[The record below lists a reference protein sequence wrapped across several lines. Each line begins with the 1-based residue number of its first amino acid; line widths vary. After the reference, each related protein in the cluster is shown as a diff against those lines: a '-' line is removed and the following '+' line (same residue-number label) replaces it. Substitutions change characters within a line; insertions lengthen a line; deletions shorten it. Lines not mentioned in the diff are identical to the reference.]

1 MKSRITTTRRQTSD
15 VFNKK
20 KNNNNNNNNNNN
32 SSSSLYAF
40 SLLPCIL
47 MLLGA
52 GEDGIFTTLLIGC
65 AASYILDL
73 LRYPEMTLV
82 CVWLTLFSIYLAMLI
97 ESDLFFAPLRPTII
111 SLFLLTTNGIML
123 FLCGLWA
130 SLQFKWVEM
139 EHPNVSR
146 WMESVLVA
154 SILPVCG
161 ALIGWTL
168 MASVGAVLAPFYL
181 QIVLMVL
188 YHLLYDDDGKKSSP
202 PSSSRGRRQ
211 RGGSFKGVSG
221 APGERSLTSREKYIH
236 KFCVCFCPAFVY
248 VGTHW
253 PTLIESSFIFWEH
266 ALHVVILCSLG
277 ATVLFETRM
286 TLLVTAVAVA
296 LRVVDTTE
304 YSVLLLIGGAF
315 VLGIATLIDISRLNI
330 GIYALFMCLA
340 IATVGYFLKRNYW
353 FIEGMENTCF
363 GILLITSITFAVPGL
378 YLMTFS
384 KEVLFGM
391 LFVQATVMAQV
402 EAMLYNEIQE
412 DGSTFYPPYLIAL
425 TTFCGVQLSTKMLNL
440 SKTRFPDMLIYTVY
454 VSKLSVFL
462 DLDWVKVFVLMCA
475 SASKYTILIVLG
487 LLYARLE
494 LFDVLFLFTGH
505 RPTDAG
511 LFGSLLCATSALG
524 GFQSLRKARLIC
536 MIAGLLLVIIKPPL
550 PWQGEVGFWYDQD
563 HVPDRE
569 PDRDS
574 MYSLGGEYDGA
585 EETYRS
591 WFLILSI
598 VFGFFGVGTVSGLCF
613 GLFVMKE
620 SVVVCALCGAF
631 VQYKSASVFYAM
643 VLAIVFAITAMIG
656 DEEVY
661 NLLSVV
667 AVCFLHC
674 ALSVKY
680 THYVVARA
688 RRTTTRNRDDDNN
701 NNKVYNPFVRKRQS
715 ASERNMG
722 FNNGNKNAISKNNYH
737 DAMDRVGNIA
747 TLSAFVATL
756 VVFWDSEDSSF
767 ITIPLVST
775 ILFLARTEKASFFA
789 YLAVVCGY
797 FAQVLLCNS
806 NDSFSSTIFAAF
818 SLPSAFAF
826 ARFLYS
832 SFERQYEKSAL
843 ALASPLNIVPIV
855 MGLGVKSKAVVSL
868 GIVGVA
874 SGIAQYVVQSRIQR
888 KGSRYL

>member
-1 MKSRITTTRRQTSD
+1 MKSRITTTRRRTND
-15 VFNKK
+15 VFNNS
-20 KNNNNNNNNNNN
+20 KNNNNNNN
-32 SSSSLYAF
+32 SSSLYAF

-65 AASYILDL
+65 AVSYILDL

-82 CVWLTLFSIYLAMLI
+82 AVWLTLFSIYLAMLI

-181 QIVLMVL
+181 QIVLMTL
-188 YHLLYDDDGKKSSP
+188 YHVLYDDDGKKSSP

-211 RGGSFKGVSG
+211 RGGSSKGVSG

-253 PTLIESSFIFWEH
+253 PTLIESSFICWEH

-378 YLMTFS
+378 YLMEFS

-391 LFVQATVMAQV
+391 LFVQAAVMAQV

-574 MYSLGGEYDGA
+574 MYSLGGEYDGE

-598 VFGFFGVGTVSGLCF
+598 VFGLFGVGTVSGLCF

-680 THYVVARA
+680 THYSVARA
-688 RRTTTRNRDDDNN
+688 RRTTTRNRDDDNNN

-715 ASERNMG
+715 ASERNIG
-722 FNNGNKNAISKNNYH
+722 FNNGNKNVISKNDYH

-789 YLAVVCGY
+789 YVAVVCGY

-806 NDSFSSTIFAAF
+806 NDSVSCTIFAAF

>member
-1 MKSRITTTRRQTSD
+1 MKSRITTTRRRTND
-15 VFNKK
+15 VFNNS
-20 KNNNNNNNNNNN
+20 KNNNNNNN
-32 SSSSLYAF
+32 SSSLYAF

-65 AASYILDL
+65 AVSYILDL

-82 CVWLTLFSIYLAMLI
+82 AVWLTLFSIYLAMLI

-181 QIVLMVL
+181 QIVLMTL
-188 YHLLYDDDGKKSSP
+188 YHVLYDDDGKKSSP

-211 RGGSFKGVSG
+211 RGGSSKGVSG

-253 PTLIESSFIFWEH
+253 PTLIESSFICWEH

-378 YLMTFS
+378 YLMEFS

-391 LFVQATVMAQV
+391 LFVQAAVMAQV

-574 MYSLGGEYDGA
+574 MYSLGGEYDGE

-598 VFGFFGVGTVSGLCF
+598 VFGLFGVGTVSGLCF

-680 THYVVARA
+680 THYSVARA
-688 RRTTTRNRDDDNN
+688 RRTTTRNRDDYNNNNN

-715 ASERNMG
+715 ASERNIG
-722 FNNGNKNAISKNNYH
+722 FNNGNKNVISKNDYH

-789 YLAVVCGY
+789 YVAVVCGY

-806 NDSFSSTIFAAF
+806 NDSVSCTIFAAF

>member
-1 MKSRITTTRRQTSD
+1 MMNSRITTTRRQTND
-15 VFNKK
+15 VFNKS
-20 KNNNNNNNNNNN
+20 KNNNNNNKN

-188 YHLLYDDDGKKSSP
+188 YHVLYDDDGKKSSP
-202 PSSSRGRRQ
+202 PSSSRGRGQ
-211 RGGSFKGVSG
+211 RGSSSKGASG

-340 IATVGYFLKRNYW
+340 IATVGYFLKR
-353 FIEGMENTCF
+353 M
-363 GILLITSITFAVPGL
+363 
-378 YLMTFS
+378 
-384 KEVLFGM
+384 
-391 LFVQATVMAQV
+391 
-402 EAMLYNEIQE
+402 
-412 DGSTFYPPYLIAL
+412 PP
-425 TTFCGVQLSTKMLNL
+425 S
-440 SKTRFPDMLIYTVY
+440 
-454 VSKLSVFL
+454 
-462 DLDWVKVFVLMCA
+462 
-475 SASKYTILIVLG
+475 
-487 LLYARLE
+487 
-494 LFDVLFLFTGH
+494 
-505 RPTDAG
+505 
-511 LFGSLLCATSALG
+511 
-524 GFQSLRKARLIC
+524 
-536 MIAGLLLVIIKPPL
+536 
-550 PWQGEVGFWYDQD
+550 
-563 HVPDRE
+563 
-569 PDRDS
+569 
-574 MYSLGGEYDGA
+574 
-585 EETYRS
+585 
-591 WFLILSI
+591 
-598 VFGFFGVGTVSGLCF
+598 
-613 GLFVMKE
+613 
-620 SVVVCALCGAF
+620 
-631 VQYKSASVFYAM
+631 
-643 VLAIVFAITAMIG
+643 
-656 DEEVY
+656 
-661 NLLSVV
+661 
-667 AVCFLHC
+667 
-674 ALSVKY
+674 
-680 THYVVARA
+680 
-688 RRTTTRNRDDDNN
+688 
-701 NNKVYNPFVRKRQS
+701 
-715 ASERNMG
+715 
-722 FNNGNKNAISKNNYH
+722 
-737 DAMDRVGNIA
+737 
-747 TLSAFVATL
+747 
-756 VVFWDSEDSSF
+756 
-767 ITIPLVST
+767 
-775 ILFLARTEKASFFA
+775 
-789 YLAVVCGY
+789 
-797 FAQVLLCNS
+797 
-806 NDSFSSTIFAAF
+806 
-818 SLPSAFAF
+818 
-826 ARFLYS
+826 
-832 SFERQYEKSAL
+832 
-843 ALASPLNIVPIV
+843 
-855 MGLGVKSKAVVSL
+855 
-868 GIVGVA
+868 
-874 SGIAQYVVQSRIQR
+874 
-888 KGSRYL
+888 

>member
-1 MKSRITTTRRQTSD
+1 MNSRITTTRRTTND
-15 VFNKK
+15 VFNN
-20 KNNNNNNNNNNN
+20 KNNNKN

-82 CVWLTLFSIYLAMLI
+82 CVWLALFSIYLAMLI

-378 YLMTFS
+378 YLMEFS

-391 LFVQATVMAQV
+391 IFVQAAVMAQV

-598 VFGFFGVGTVSGLCF
+598 VFGLFGVGTVSGLCF

-631 VQYKSASVFYAM
+631 VQYKRASVFYAM
-643 VLAIVFAITAMIG
+643 VLAIVFAITTMIG

-680 THYVVARA
+680 THFVVSRA
-688 RRTTTRNRDDDNN
+688 QRTTTRNRDDDNN

-715 ASERNMG
+715 ASERNMA
-722 FNNGNKNAISKNNYH
+722 FNNGNKNAISKNDYH

-775 ILFLARTEKASFFA
+775 ILFLARTENASFFA
-789 YLAVVCGY
+789 YVAVVCGY

-806 NDSFSSTIFAAF
+806 NDSVSSTIFAAF
-818 SLPSAFAF
+818 SFPSAFAF

>member
-1 MKSRITTTRRQTSD
+1 
-15 VFNKK
+15 
-20 KNNNNNNNNNNN
+20 
-32 SSSSLYAF
+32 
-40 SLLPCIL
+40 

-65 AASYILDL
+65 AVSYILDL

-82 CVWLTLFSIYLAMLI
+82 AVWLTLFSIYLAMLI

-181 QIVLMVL
+181 QIVLMTL
-188 YHLLYDDDGKKSSP
+188 YHVLYDDDGKKSSP

-211 RGGSFKGVSG
+211 RGGSSKGVSG

-253 PTLIESSFIFWEH
+253 PTLIESSFICWEH

-378 YLMTFS
+378 YLMESS

-391 LFVQATVMAQV
+391 LFVQAAVMAQV

-574 MYSLGGEYDGA
+574 MYSLGGEYDGE

-598 VFGFFGVGTVSGLCF
+598 VFGLFGVGTVSGLFF

-701 NNKVYNPFVRKRQS
+701 NNNKVYNPFVRKRQS
-715 ASERNMG
+715 ASEGNIG
-722 FNNGNKNAISKNNYH
+722 FNNGNKNIISKNDYH

-789 YLAVVCGY
+789 YVAVVCGY

-806 NDSFSSTIFAAF
+806 NDSVSSTIFAAF

>member
-1 MKSRITTTRRQTSD
+1 MNSRITTTRRTTND
-15 VFNKK
+15 VFNN
-20 KNNNNNNNNNNN
+20 KNNNKN

-211 RGGSFKGVSG
+211 RGGSSKGVSG

-378 YLMTFS
+378 YLMEFS

-391 LFVQATVMAQV
+391 LFVQAAVMAQV

-598 VFGFFGVGTVSGLCF
+598 VFGLFGVGTVSGLCF

-680 THYVVARA
+680 THFVVSRA
-688 RRTTTRNRDDDNN
+688 QRTTTRNRDDDNN

-722 FNNGNKNAISKNNYH
+722 FNNGNKNAISKNDYH

-789 YLAVVCGY
+789 YVAVVCGY

-806 NDSFSSTIFAAF
+806 NDSVSSTIFAAF

-868 GIVGVA
+868 GIVGVV

>member
-1 MKSRITTTRRQTSD
+1 MKSRITTTRRRTND
-15 VFNKK
+15 VFNNS
-20 KNNNNNNNNNNN
+20 KNNNNNNN
-32 SSSSLYAF
+32 SSSLYAF

-65 AASYILDL
+65 AVSYILDL

-82 CVWLTLFSIYLAMLI
+82 AVWLTLFSIYLAMLI

-130 SLQFKWVEM
+130 NLQFKWVEM

-181 QIVLMVL
+181 QIVLMTL
-188 YHLLYDDDGKKSSP
+188 YHVLYDDDGKKSSP

-211 RGGSFKGVSG
+211 RGGSSKGVSG

-253 PTLIESSFIFWEH
+253 PTLIESSFICWEH

-378 YLMTFS
+378 YLMEFS

-391 LFVQATVMAQV
+391 LFVQAAVMAQV

-574 MYSLGGEYDGA
+574 MYSLGGEYDGE

-598 VFGFFGVGTVSGLCF
+598 VFGLFGVGTVSGLFF

-701 NNKVYNPFVRKRQS
+701 NNNKVYNPFVRKRQS
-715 ASERNMG
+715 ASERNIG
-722 FNNGNKNAISKNNYH
+722 FNNGNKNVISKNDYH

-789 YLAVVCGY
+789 YVAVVCGY

-806 NDSFSSTIFAAF
+806 NDSVSSTIFAAF

>member
-1 MKSRITTTRRQTSD
+1 MKSRITTTRRRTND
-15 VFNKK
+15 VFNNS
-20 KNNNNNNNNNNN
+20 KNNNNNNN
-32 SSSSLYAF
+32 SSSLYAF

-65 AASYILDL
+65 AVSYILDL

-82 CVWLTLFSIYLAMLI
+82 AVWLTLFSIYLAMLI

-181 QIVLMVL
+181 QIVLMTL
-188 YHLLYDDDGKKSSP
+188 YHVLYDDDGKKSSP

-211 RGGSFKGVSG
+211 RGGSSKGVSG

-253 PTLIESSFIFWEH
+253 PTLIESSFICWEH

-378 YLMTFS
+378 YLMEFS

-391 LFVQATVMAQV
+391 LFVQAAVMAQV

-574 MYSLGGEYDGA
+574 MYSLGGEYDGE

-598 VFGFFGVGTVSGLCF
+598 VFGLFGVGTVSGLCF

-701 NNKVYNPFVRKRQS
+701 NNNKVYNPFVRKRQS
-715 ASERNMG
+715 ASERNIG
-722 FNNGNKNAISKNNYH
+722 FNNGNKNVISKNDYH

-789 YLAVVCGY
+789 YVAVVCGY

-806 NDSFSSTIFAAF
+806 NDSVSSTIFAAF

>member
-1 MKSRITTTRRQTSD
+1 MNSRITTTRRTTND
-15 VFNKK
+15 VFNN
-20 KNNNNNNNNNNN
+20 KNNNKN

-378 YLMTFS
+378 YLMEFS

-391 LFVQATVMAQV
+391 LFVQAAVMAQV

-412 DGSTFYPPYLIAL
+412 DGSTFYPPYLIAI

-598 VFGFFGVGTVSGLCF
+598 VFGLFGVGTVSGLCF

-631 VQYKSASVFYAM
+631 VQYKRASVFYAM
-643 VLAIVFAITAMIG
+643 VLAIVFAITTMTG

-680 THYVVARA
+680 THYVVSRA
-688 RRTTTRNRDDDNN
+688 QRTTTRNRDDDNN

-722 FNNGNKNAISKNNYH
+722 FNNGNKNAISKNDYH

-789 YLAVVCGY
+789 YVAVVCGY

-806 NDSFSSTIFAAF
+806 NDSVSSAIFAAF

>member
-1 MKSRITTTRRQTSD
+1 MNSRITTTRRTTND
-15 VFNKK
+15 VFNN
-20 KNNNNNNNNNNN
+20 KNNNKN

-168 MASVGAVLAPFYL
+168 MASVGAILAPFYL

-211 RGGSFKGVSG
+211 RGGSSKGVSG

-236 KFCVCFCPAFVY
+236 KFCVCFCAAFVY

-378 YLMTFS
+378 YLMEFS

-391 LFVQATVMAQV
+391 LFVQAAVMAQV

-598 VFGFFGVGTVSGLCF
+598 VFGLFGVGTVSGLCF

-680 THYVVARA
+680 THFVVSRA
-688 RRTTTRNRDDDNN
+688 QRTTTRNRDDDNN

-715 ASERNMG
+715 ASERNMA
-722 FNNGNKNAISKNNYH
+722 FNNGNKNAISKNDYH

-789 YLAVVCGY
+789 YVAVVCGY

-806 NDSFSSTIFAAF
+806 NDSVSSAIFAAF

>member
-1 MKSRITTTRRQTSD
+1 MNSRITTTRRTTND
-15 VFNKK
+15 VFNN
-20 KNNNNNNNNNNN
+20 KNNNKN

-82 CVWLTLFSIYLAMLI
+82 CVWLALFSIYLAMLI

-378 YLMTFS
+378 YLMEFS

-391 LFVQATVMAQV
+391 LFVQAAVMAQV

-475 SASKYTILIVLG
+475 SASKDTILIVLG

-598 VFGFFGVGTVSGLCF
+598 VFGLFGVGTVSGLCF

-631 VQYKSASVFYAM
+631 VQYKRASVFYAM
-643 VLAIVFAITAMIG
+643 VLAIVFAITTMIG

-680 THYVVARA
+680 THFVVSRA
-688 RRTTTRNRDDDNN
+688 QRTTTRNRDDDNN

-722 FNNGNKNAISKNNYH
+722 FNNGNKNAISKNDYH

-789 YLAVVCGY
+789 YVAVVCGY

-806 NDSFSSTIFAAF
+806 NDSVSSTIFAAF

-874 SGIAQYVVQSRIQR
+874 SGIAHYVVQSRIQR

>member
-1 MKSRITTTRRQTSD
+1 MNSRITTTRRTTND
-15 VFNKK
+15 VFNN
-20 KNNNNNNNNNNN
+20 KNNNKN

-168 MASVGAVLAPFYL
+168 MASVGAVLAPFCL

-188 YHLLYDDDGKKSSP
+188 YHVLYDDDGKKSSP

-236 KFCVCFCPAFVY
+236 KFCVCFCAAFVY

-378 YLMTFS
+378 YLMEFS

-391 LFVQATVMAQV
+391 LFVQAAVMAQV

-598 VFGFFGVGTVSGLCF
+598 VFGLFGVGTVSGLCF

-688 RRTTTRNRDDDNN
+688 RRTTTRNRDNDNN

-715 ASERNMG
+715 ASERNIG
-722 FNNGNKNAISKNNYH
+722 FNNGNKNAISKNDYYH

-789 YLAVVCGY
+789 YVAVVCGY

-806 NDSFSSTIFAAF
+806 NDSVSSAIFAAF

>member
-1 MKSRITTTRRQTSD
+1 MNSRITTTRRTTND
-15 VFNKK
+15 VFNN
-20 KNNNNNNNNNNN
+20 KNNNKN

-82 CVWLTLFSIYLAMLI
+82 CVWLALFSIYLAMLI

-378 YLMTFS
+378 YLMEFS

-391 LFVQATVMAQV
+391 LFVQAAVMAQV

-598 VFGFFGVGTVSGLCF
+598 VFGLFGVGTVSGLCF

-643 VLAIVFAITAMIG
+643 VLAIVFAITTMIG

-680 THYVVARA
+680 THFVVSRA
-688 RRTTTRNRDDDNN
+688 QRTTTRNRDDDNN

-715 ASERNMG
+715 ASERNMA
-722 FNNGNKNAISKNNYH
+722 FNNGNKNAISKNDYH

-789 YLAVVCGY
+789 YVAVVCGY

-806 NDSFSSTIFAAF
+806 NDSVSSTIFAAF

>member
-1 MKSRITTTRRQTSD
+1 MKSRITTTRRRTND
-15 VFNKK
+15 VFNNS
-20 KNNNNNNNNNNN
+20 KNNNNNN
-32 SSSSLYAF
+32 SSSLYAF

-65 AASYILDL
+65 AVSYILDL

-82 CVWLTLFSIYLAMLI
+82 AVWLTLFSIYLAMLI

-181 QIVLMVL
+181 QIVLMTL
-188 YHLLYDDDGKKSSP
+188 YHVLYDDDGKKSSP

-211 RGGSFKGVSG
+211 RGGSSKGVSG

-253 PTLIESSFIFWEH
+253 PTLIESPFICWEH

-378 YLMTFS
+378 YLMEFS

-391 LFVQATVMAQV
+391 LFVQAAVMAQV

-574 MYSLGGEYDGA
+574 MYSLGGEYDGE

-598 VFGFFGVGTVSGLCF
+598 VFGLFGVGTVSGLFF

-680 THYVVARA
+680 THYSVARA
-688 RRTTTRNRDDDNN
+688 RRTTTRNRDDYNNN

-715 ASERNMG
+715 ASERNIG
-722 FNNGNKNAISKNNYH
+722 FNNGNKNVISKNDYH

-789 YLAVVCGY
+789 YVAVVCGY

-806 NDSFSSTIFAAF
+806 NDSVSCTIFAAF

>member
-1 MKSRITTTRRQTSD
+1 MMKSRITTTRRQTSD
-15 VFNKK
+15 VFNEKK
-20 KNNNNNNNNNNN
+20 KNNNNNN

-378 YLMTFS
+378 YLMEFS

-391 LFVQATVMAQV
+391 LFVQAAVMAQV

-598 VFGFFGVGTVSGLCF
+598 VFGLFGVGTVSGLCF

-643 VLAIVFAITAMIG
+643 VLAIVFAITTMIG

-701 NNKVYNPFVRKRQS
+701 NNKVYNPFVRKMQS
-715 ASERNMG
+715 ASERNIG
-722 FNNGNKNAISKNNYH
+722 FNNGNKNAISKNDYH

-789 YLAVVCGY
+789 YVAVVCGY

-806 NDSFSSTIFAAF
+806 NDSVSSTIFAAF

>member
-1 MKSRITTTRRQTSD
+1 
-15 VFNKK
+15 
-20 KNNNNNNNNNNN
+20 
-32 SSSSLYAF
+32 
-40 SLLPCIL
+40 

-65 AASYILDL
+65 AVSYILDL

-82 CVWLTLFSIYLAMLI
+82 AVWLTLFSIYLAMLI

-130 SLQFKWVEM
+130 NLQFKWVEM

-181 QIVLMVL
+181 QIVLMTL
-188 YHLLYDDDGKKSSP
+188 YHVLYDDDGKKSSP

-211 RGGSFKGVSG
+211 RGGSSKGVSG

-253 PTLIESSFIFWEH
+253 PTLIESSFICWEH

-378 YLMTFS
+378 YLMEFS

-391 LFVQATVMAQV
+391 LFVQAAVMAQV

-574 MYSLGGEYDGA
+574 MYSLGGEYDGE

-598 VFGFFGVGTVSGLCF
+598 VFGLFGVGTVSGLCF

-701 NNKVYNPFVRKRQS
+701 NNNKVYNPFVRKRQS
-715 ASERNMG
+715 ASERNIG
-722 FNNGNKNAISKNNYH
+722 FNNGNKNVISKNDYH

-789 YLAVVCGY
+789 YVAVVCGY

-806 NDSFSSTIFAAF
+806 NDSVSSTIFAAF

>member
-1 MKSRITTTRRQTSD
+1 MKSRITTTRRRTND
-15 VFNKK
+15 VFNNS
-20 KNNNNNNNNNNN
+20 KNNNNNNN
-32 SSSSLYAF
+32 SSSLYAF

-65 AASYILDL
+65 AVSYILDL

-82 CVWLTLFSIYLAMLI
+82 AVWLTLFSIYLAMLI

-181 QIVLMVL
+181 QIVLMTL
-188 YHLLYDDDGKKSSP
+188 YHVLYDDDGKKSSP

-211 RGGSFKGVSG
+211 RGGSSKGVSG

-253 PTLIESSFIFWEH
+253 PTLIESSFICWEH

-378 YLMTFS
+378 YLMEFS

-391 LFVQATVMAQV
+391 LFVQAAVMAQV

-574 MYSLGGEYDGA
+574 MYSLGGEYDGE

-598 VFGFFGVGTVSGLCF
+598 VFGLFGVGTVSGLCF

-680 THYVVARA
+680 THYSVARA
-688 RRTTTRNRDDDNN
+688 RRTTTRNRDDDNNN

-715 ASERNMG
+715 ASERNIG
-722 FNNGNKNAISKNNYH
+722 FNNGNKNAISKNDYH

-789 YLAVVCGY
+789 YVAVVCGY

-806 NDSFSSTIFAAF
+806 NDSVSSTIFAAF

>member
-1 MKSRITTTRRQTSD
+1 
-15 VFNKK
+15 
-20 KNNNNNNNNNNN
+20 
-32 SSSSLYAF
+32 
-40 SLLPCIL
+40 

-82 CVWLTLFSIYLAMLI
+82 CVWLALFSIYLAMLI

-378 YLMTFS
+378 YLMEFS

-391 LFVQATVMAQV
+391 IFVQAAVMAQV

-598 VFGFFGVGTVSGLCF
+598 VFGLFGVGTVSGLCF

-631 VQYKSASVFYAM
+631 VQYKRASVFYAM
-643 VLAIVFAITAMIG
+643 VLAIVFAITTMIG

-680 THYVVARA
+680 THFVVSRA
-688 RRTTTRNRDDDNN
+688 QRTTTRNRDDDNN

-715 ASERNMG
+715 ASERNMA
-722 FNNGNKNAISKNNYH
+722 FNNGNKNAISKNDYH

-789 YLAVVCGY
+789 YVAVVCGY

-806 NDSFSSTIFAAF
+806 NDSVSSTIFAAF
-818 SLPSAFAF
+818 SFPSAFAF

>member
-1 MKSRITTTRRQTSD
+1 MKSRITTTRRRTND
-15 VFNKK
+15 VFNNS
-20 KNNNNNNNNNNN
+20 KNNNNNNN
-32 SSSSLYAF
+32 SSSLYAF

-65 AASYILDL
+65 AVSYILDL

-82 CVWLTLFSIYLAMLI
+82 AVWLTLFSIYLAMLI

-188 YHLLYDDDGKKSSP
+188 YHVLYDDDGKKSSP

-211 RGGSFKGVSG
+211 RGGSSKGVSG

-253 PTLIESSFIFWEH
+253 PTLIESSFICWEH

-378 YLMTFS
+378 YLMEFS

-391 LFVQATVMAQV
+391 LFVQAAVMAQV

-574 MYSLGGEYDGA
+574 MYSLGGEYDGE

-598 VFGFFGVGTVSGLCF
+598 VFGLFGVGTVSGLFF

-701 NNKVYNPFVRKRQS
+701 NNNKVYNPFVRKRQS
-715 ASERNMG
+715 ASERKIA
-722 FNNGNKNAISKNNYH
+722 FNNGNKNAISKNDYH

-775 ILFLARTEKASFFA
+775 ILFLAQTEKASFFA

-806 NDSFSSTIFAAF
+806 NDSVSSTIFAAF

>member
-1 MKSRITTTRRQTSD
+1 MNAKFATTRTTTTRARKGD
-15 VFNKK
+15 DDDD
-20 KNNNNNNNNNNN
+20 NNN
-32 SSSSLYAF
+32 SYLYAF
-40 SLLPCIL
+40 SLLPCVL

-52 GEDGIFTTLLIGC
+52 GEDGIFTTLLVGC
-65 AASYILDL
+65 AVSYILDL
-73 LRYPEMTLV
+73 LRYPELTLV
-82 CVWLTLFSIYLAMLI
+82 AVWLTLFSIYLAMLI

-130 SLQFKWVEM
+130 SLQFKWVEA
-139 EHPNVSR
+139 EHPNVRR
-146 WMESVLVA
+146 WMERVLVA

-188 YHLLYDDDGKKSSP
+188 FHVLYDEGDRKS
-202 PSSSRGRRQ
+202 SSSRGRRQ
-211 RGGSFKGVSG
+211 RGSTK
-221 APGERSLTSREKYIH
+221 APGERALTSREKYIH

-253 PTLIESSFIFWEH
+253 PTLMESPSVSWEH

-286 TLLVTAVAVA
+286 TLLVTVVAVA

-304 YSVLLLIGGAF
+304 YSVLLLIGGAV
-315 VLGIATLIDISRLNI
+315 VLGIASLIDISRLNI

-378 YLMTFS
+378 YLMEFS
-384 KEVLFGM
+384 KEILFGM
-391 LFVQATVMAQV
+391 LFVQAAVMARV
-402 EAMLYNEIQE
+402 ETMLYNEIQE

-454 VSKLSVFL
+454 ISKLSIFL
-462 DLDWVKVFVLMCA
+462 DLDWMKVFVLMCA

-524 GFQSLRKARLIC
+524 GFQSFRKARLVC

-569 PDRDS
+569 PDSNS
-574 MYSLGGEYDGA
+574 MYSLGGSNSD
-585 EETYRS
+585 EEDTYRN

-598 VFGFFGVGTVSGLCF
+598 VFGLFGVGTISGLCF

-631 VQYKSASVFYAM
+631 VQYQSVGVFYAM
-643 VLAIVFAITAMIG
+643 ILAIAFATSTMIG

-661 NLLSVV
+661 SLLSVV

-674 ALSVKY
+674 ALSAKY
-680 THYVVARA
+680 TSYAIGRA
-688 RRTTTRNRDDDNN
+688 RRTTNTSRPDDD
-701 NNKVYNPFVRKRQS
+701 NKVYNPFVRKRQS
-715 ASERNMG
+715 ASARNIN
-722 FNNGNKNAISKNNYH
+722 FNSGTRKATSNDDGDVALN
-737 DAMDRVGNIA
+737 RVRNIA
-747 TLSAFVATL
+747 TLAAYVATL
-756 VVFWDSEDSSF
+756 VVFWDSEDSSL
-767 ITIPLVST
+767 ITIPLVSC
-775 ILFLARTEKASFFA
+775 ILFLAKTEKASFCA
-789 YLAVVCGY
+789 YVTVVCGY
-797 FAQVLLCNS
+797 FAQALLCNT
-806 NDSFSSTIFAAF
+806 NDGISSAMFAAF
-818 SLPSAFAF
+818 SVPSAFFF

-832 SFERQYEKSAL
+832 SFERQYENSAL
-843 ALASPLNIVPIV
+843 ALASPLNIVPIA
-855 MGLGVKSKAVVSL
+855 MGLGVKAKAVFSL
-868 GIVGVA
+868 GLVGVA
-874 SGIAQYVVQSRIQR
+874 SGITQSVVQSRIR
-888 KGSRYL
+888 RRGSRYL

>member
-1 MKSRITTTRRQTSD
+1 MNSRITTTRRTTND
-15 VFNKK
+15 VFNN
-20 KNNNNNNNNNNN
+20 KNNNKN

-378 YLMTFS
+378 YLMEFS

-391 LFVQATVMAQV
+391 IFVQAAVMAQV

-598 VFGFFGVGTVSGLCF
+598 VFGLFGVGTVSGLCF

-631 VQYKSASVFYAM
+631 VQYKRASVFYAM
-643 VLAIVFAITAMIG
+643 VLAIVFAITTMIG

-680 THYVVARA
+680 THFVVSRA
-688 RRTTTRNRDDDNN
+688 QRTTTRNRDDDNN

-722 FNNGNKNAISKNNYH
+722 FNNGNKNAISKNDYH

-775 ILFLARTEKASFFA
+775 ILFLARTENASFFA
-789 YLAVVCGY
+789 YVAVVCGY

-806 NDSFSSTIFAAF
+806 NDSVSSTIFAAF
-818 SLPSAFAF
+818 SFPSAFAF

>member
-1 MKSRITTTRRQTSD
+1 MNSRITTTRRTTND
-15 VFNKK
+15 VFNN
-20 KNNNNNNNNNNN
+20 KNNNKN

-378 YLMTFS
+378 YLMEFS

-391 LFVQATVMAQV
+391 IFVQAAVMAQV

-585 EETYRS
+585 EEIYRS

-598 VFGFFGVGTVSGLCF
+598 VFGLFGVGTVSGLCF

-631 VQYKSASVFYAM
+631 VQYKRASVFYAM
-643 VLAIVFAITAMIG
+643 VLAIVFAITTMIG

-680 THYVVARA
+680 THFVVSRA
-688 RRTTTRNRDDDNN
+688 QRTTTRNRDDDNN

-715 ASERNMG
+715 ASERNMA
-722 FNNGNKNAISKNNYH
+722 FNNGNKNAISKNDYH

-775 ILFLARTEKASFFA
+775 ILFLARTENASFFA
-789 YLAVVCGY
+789 YVAVVCGY

-806 NDSFSSTIFAAF
+806 NDSVSSTIFAAF
-818 SLPSAFAF
+818 SFPSAFAF

>member
-1 MKSRITTTRRQTSD
+1 
-15 VFNKK
+15 
-20 KNNNNNNNNNNN
+20 
-32 SSSSLYAF
+32 
-40 SLLPCIL
+40 

-188 YHLLYDDDGKKSSP
+188 YHVLYDDDGKKSSP
-202 PSSSRGRRQ
+202 PSSSRGRGQ
-211 RGGSFKGVSG
+211 RGSSSKGASG

-536 MIAGLLLVIIKPPL
+536 MIAGLLLVIIKLPL

>member
-1 MKSRITTTRRQTSD
+1 MNSRITTTRRTTND
-15 VFNKK
+15 VFNN
-20 KNNNNNNNNNNN
+20 KNNNKN

-168 MASVGAVLAPFYL
+168 MASVGAILAPFYL

-236 KFCVCFCPAFVY
+236 KFCVCFCAAFVY

-378 YLMTFS
+378 YLMEFS

-391 LFVQATVMAQV
+391 LFVQAAVMAQV

-598 VFGFFGVGTVSGLCF
+598 VFGLFGVGTVSGLCF

-680 THYVVARA
+680 THFVVSRA
-688 RRTTTRNRDDDNN
+688 QRTTTRNRDDDNN

-722 FNNGNKNAISKNNYH
+722 FNNGNKNAISKNDYH

-789 YLAVVCGY
+789 YVAVVCGY

-806 NDSFSSTIFAAF
+806 NDSVSSAIFAAF

>member
-1 MKSRITTTRRQTSD
+1 MKSRITTTRRRTND
-15 VFNKK
+15 VFNNS
-20 KNNNNNNNNNNN
+20 KNNNNNNN
-32 SSSSLYAF
+32 SSSLYAF

-65 AASYILDL
+65 AVSYILDL

-82 CVWLTLFSIYLAMLI
+82 AVWLTLFSIYLAMLI

-130 SLQFKWVEM
+130 NLQFKWVEM

-181 QIVLMVL
+181 QIVLMTL
-188 YHLLYDDDGKKSSP
+188 YHVLYDDDGKKSSP

-211 RGGSFKGVSG
+211 RGGSSKGVSG

-253 PTLIESSFIFWEH
+253 PTLIESSFICWEH

-378 YLMTFS
+378 YLMEFS

-391 LFVQATVMAQV
+391 LFVQAAVMAQV

-574 MYSLGGEYDGA
+574 MYSLGGEYDGE

-598 VFGFFGVGTVSGLCF
+598 VFGLFGVGTVSGLFF

-701 NNKVYNPFVRKRQS
+701 NNNKVYNPFVRKRQS
-715 ASERNMG
+715 ASEGNIG
-722 FNNGNKNAISKNNYH
+722 FNNGNKNVISKNDYH

-789 YLAVVCGY
+789 YVAVVCGY

-806 NDSFSSTIFAAF
+806 NDSVSSTIFAAF

>member
-1 MKSRITTTRRQTSD
+1 
-15 VFNKK
+15 
-20 KNNNNNNNNNNN
+20 
-32 SSSSLYAF
+32 
-40 SLLPCIL
+40 

-378 YLMTFS
+378 YLMEFS

-391 LFVQATVMAQV
+391 LFVQAAVMAQV

-598 VFGFFGVGTVSGLCF
+598 VFGLFGVGTVSGLCF

-631 VQYKSASVFYAM
+631 VQYKRASVFYAM
-643 VLAIVFAITAMIG
+643 VLAIVFAITTMTG

-680 THYVVARA
+680 THYVVSRA
-688 RRTTTRNRDDDNN
+688 QRTTTRNRDDDNN

-722 FNNGNKNAISKNNYH
+722 FNNGNKNAISKNDYH

-789 YLAVVCGY
+789 YVAVVCGY

-806 NDSFSSTIFAAF
+806 NDSVSSAIFAAF

>member
-1 MKSRITTTRRQTSD
+1 MKSRITTTRRRTND
-15 VFNKK
+15 VFNNS
-20 KNNNNNNNNNNN
+20 KNNNNNNN
-32 SSSSLYAF
+32 SSSLYAF

-52 GEDGIFTTLLIGC
+52 GEDGIFTTLRIGC
-65 AASYILDL
+65 AVSYILDL

-82 CVWLTLFSIYLAMLI
+82 AVWLTLFSIYLAMLI

-181 QIVLMVL
+181 QIVLMTL
-188 YHLLYDDDGKKSSP
+188 YHVLYDDDGKKSSP

-211 RGGSFKGVSG
+211 RGGSSKGVSG

-253 PTLIESSFIFWEH
+253 PTLIESSFICWEH

-378 YLMTFS
+378 YLMEFS

-391 LFVQATVMAQV
+391 LFVQAAVMAQV

-574 MYSLGGEYDGA
+574 MYSLGGEYDGE

-598 VFGFFGVGTVSGLCF
+598 VFGLFGVGTVSGLCF

-680 THYVVARA
+680 THYSVARA
-688 RRTTTRNRDDDNN
+688 RRTTTRNRDDYNNNNN

-715 ASERNMG
+715 ASEGNIG
-722 FNNGNKNAISKNNYH
+722 FNNGNKNIISKNDYH

-789 YLAVVCGY
+789 YVAVVCGY

-806 NDSFSSTIFAAF
+806 NDSVSCTIFAAF

>member
-1 MKSRITTTRRQTSD
+1 MMNSRITTTRRTTND
-15 VFNKK
+15 VFNNT
-20 KNNNNNNNNNNN
+20 NNNKN

-378 YLMTFS
+378 YLMEFS

-391 LFVQATVMAQV
+391 LFVQAAVMAQV

-475 SASKYTILIVLG
+475 SASKDTILIVLG

-598 VFGFFGVGTVSGLCF
+598 VFGLFGVGTVSGLCF

-631 VQYKSASVFYAM
+631 VQYKRASVFYAM
-643 VLAIVFAITAMIG
+643 VLAIVFAITTMSG

-680 THYVVARA
+680 THFVVSRA
-688 RRTTTRNRDDDNN
+688 QRTTTRNRDDDNN

-722 FNNGNKNAISKNNYH
+722 FNNGNKNAISKNDYH

-789 YLAVVCGY
+789 YVAVVCGY

-806 NDSFSSTIFAAF
+806 NDSVSSTIFAAF

-874 SGIAQYVVQSRIQR
+874 SGIAHYVVQSRIQR

>member
-1 MKSRITTTRRQTSD
+1 MKSRITTTRRRTND
-15 VFNKK
+15 VFNNS
-20 KNNNNNNNNNNN
+20 KNNNNNNN
-32 SSSSLYAF
+32 SSSLYAF

-65 AASYILDL
+65 AVSYILDL

-82 CVWLTLFSIYLAMLI
+82 AVWLTLFSIYLAMLI

-181 QIVLMVL
+181 QIVLMTL
-188 YHLLYDDDGKKSSP
+188 YHVLYDDDGKKSSP

-211 RGGSFKGVSG
+211 RGGSSKGVSG

-253 PTLIESSFIFWEH
+253 PTLIESSFICWEH

-378 YLMTFS
+378 YLMEFS

-391 LFVQATVMAQV
+391 LFVQAAVMAQV

-574 MYSLGGEYDGA
+574 MYSLGGEYDGE

-598 VFGFFGVGTVSGLCF
+598 VFGLFGVGTVSGLFF

-701 NNKVYNPFVRKRQS
+701 NNNKVYNPFVRKRQS
-715 ASERNMG
+715 ASERNIG
-722 FNNGNKNAISKNNYH
+722 FNNGNKNVISKNDYH

-789 YLAVVCGY
+789 YVAVVCGY

-806 NDSFSSTIFAAF
+806 NDSVSSTIFAAF

>member
-1 MKSRITTTRRQTSD
+1 MNSRITTTRRTTND
-15 VFNKK
+15 VFNN
-20 KNNNNNNNNNNN
+20 KNNNKN

-168 MASVGAVLAPFYL
+168 MASVGAVLAPFCL

-188 YHLLYDDDGKKSSP
+188 YHVLYDDDGKKSSP

-378 YLMTFS
+378 YLMEFS

-391 LFVQATVMAQV
+391 LFVQAAVMAQV

-454 VSKLSVFL
+454 VSKLSVFF

-598 VFGFFGVGTVSGLCF
+598 VFGLFGVGTVSGLCF

-643 VLAIVFAITAMIG
+643 VLAIVFAITTMIG

-688 RRTTTRNRDDDNN
+688 RRTTTRNRDNDNN

-715 ASERNMG
+715 AGERNIG
-722 FNNGNKNAISKNNYH
+722 FNNGNKNAISKNDYYH

-789 YLAVVCGY
+789 YVAVVCGY

-806 NDSFSSTIFAAF
+806 NDSVSSAIFAAF

>member
-1 MKSRITTTRRQTSD
+1 MKSRITTTRRRTND
-15 VFNKK
+15 VFNNS
-20 KNNNNNNNNNNN
+20 KNNNNNNN
-32 SSSSLYAF
+32 SSSLYAF

-65 AASYILDL
+65 AVSYILDL

-82 CVWLTLFSIYLAMLI
+82 AVWLTLFSIYLAMLI

-181 QIVLMVL
+181 QIVLMTL
-188 YHLLYDDDGKKSSP
+188 YHVLYDDDGKKSSP

-211 RGGSFKGVSG
+211 RGGSSKGVSG

-253 PTLIESSFIFWEH
+253 PTLIESSFICWEH

-378 YLMTFS
+378 YLMEFS

-391 LFVQATVMAQV
+391 LFVQAAVMAQV

-462 DLDWVKVFVLMCA
+462 DLDWVNVFVLMCA

-574 MYSLGGEYDGA
+574 MYSLGGEYDGE

-598 VFGFFGVGTVSGLCF
+598 VFGLFGVGTVSGLCF

-680 THYVVARA
+680 THYSVARA

-701 NNKVYNPFVRKRQS
+701 NNNKVYNPFVRKRQS
-715 ASERNMG
+715 ASEGNIG
-722 FNNGNKNAISKNNYH
+722 FNNGNKNAISKNDYH

-789 YLAVVCGY
+789 YVAVVCGY

-806 NDSFSSTIFAAF
+806 NDSVSSTIFAAF

>member
-1 MKSRITTTRRQTSD
+1 MKSRITTTRRRTND
-15 VFNKK
+15 VFNNS
-20 KNNNNNNNNNNN
+20 KNNNNNNN
-32 SSSSLYAF
+32 SSSLYAF

-65 AASYILDL
+65 AVSYILDL

-82 CVWLTLFSIYLAMLI
+82 AVWLTLFSIYLAMLI

-181 QIVLMVL
+181 QIVLMTL
-188 YHLLYDDDGKKSSP
+188 YHVLYDDDGKKSSP

-211 RGGSFKGVSG
+211 RGGSSKGVSG

-253 PTLIESSFIFWEH
+253 PTLIESSFICWEH

-378 YLMTFS
+378 YLMEFS

-391 LFVQATVMAQV
+391 LFVQAAVMAQV

-574 MYSLGGEYDGA
+574 MYSLGGEYDGE

-598 VFGFFGVGTVSGLCF
+598 VFGLFGVGTVSGLCF

-680 THYVVARA
+680 THYSVARA
-688 RRTTTRNRDDDNN
+688 RRTTTRNRDDYNNNNN

-715 ASERNMG
+715 ASEGNIG
-722 FNNGNKNAISKNNYH
+722 FNNGNKNIISKNDYH

-789 YLAVVCGY
+789 YVAVVCGY

-806 NDSFSSTIFAAF
+806 NDSVSCTIFAAF

>member
-1 MKSRITTTRRQTSD
+1 MMNSRITTTRRTTND
-15 VFNKK
+15 VFNN
-20 KNNNNNNNNNNN
+20 KNNNKN

-82 CVWLTLFSIYLAMLI
+82 CVWLALFSIYLAMLI

-378 YLMTFS
+378 YLMEFS

-391 LFVQATVMAQV
+391 IFVQAAVMAQV

-598 VFGFFGVGTVSGLCF
+598 VFGLFGVGTVSGLCF

-631 VQYKSASVFYAM
+631 VQYKRASVFYAM
-643 VLAIVFAITAMIG
+643 VLAIVFAITTMIG

-680 THYVVARA
+680 THFVVSRA
-688 RRTTTRNRDDDNN
+688 QRTTTRNRDDDNN

-715 ASERNMG
+715 ASERNMA
-722 FNNGNKNAISKNNYH
+722 FNNGNKNAISKNDYH

-775 ILFLARTEKASFFA
+775 ILFLARTENASFFA
-789 YLAVVCGY
+789 YVAVVCGY

-806 NDSFSSTIFAAF
+806 NDSVSSTIFAAF

>member
-1 MKSRITTTRRQTSD
+1 MKSRITTTRRRTND
-15 VFNKK
+15 VFNNS
-20 KNNNNNNNNNNN
+20 KNNNNNNN
-32 SSSSLYAF
+32 SSSLYAF

-65 AASYILDL
+65 AVSYILDL

-82 CVWLTLFSIYLAMLI
+82 AVWLTLFSIYLAMLI

-130 SLQFKWVEM
+130 SLQFKWGEL

-181 QIVLMVL
+181 QIVLMTL
-188 YHLLYDDDGKKSSP
+188 YHVLYDDDGKKSSP

-211 RGGSFKGVSG
+211 RGGSSKGVSG

-253 PTLIESSFIFWEH
+253 PTLIESSFICWEH
-266 ALHVVILCSLG
+266 ALHVVILCSFG

-378 YLMTFS
+378 YLMEFS
-384 KEVLFGM
+384 EEVLFGM
-391 LFVQATVMAQV
+391 LFVQAAVMAQV

-440 SKTRFPDMLIYTVY
+440 SKTRFPDMPIYTVY

-574 MYSLGGEYDGA
+574 MYSLGGEYDGE
-585 EETYRS
+585 EETHRS

-598 VFGFFGVGTVSGLCF
+598 VFGLFGVGTVSGLCF

-680 THYVVARA
+680 THYSVARA

-701 NNKVYNPFVRKRQS
+701 NNNKVYNPFVRKRQS
-715 ASERNMG
+715 ASEGNIG
-722 FNNGNKNAISKNNYH
+722 FNNGNKNAISKNDYH
-737 DAMDRVGNIA
+737 VAMDRVGNIA

-789 YLAVVCGY
+789 YVAVVCGY

-806 NDSFSSTIFAAF
+806 NDSVSSTIFAAF

>member
-1 MKSRITTTRRQTSD
+1 MNSRITTTRRTTND
-15 VFNKK
+15 VFNN
-20 KNNNNNNNNNNN
+20 KNNNKN

-236 KFCVCFCPAFVY
+236 KFCVCFCAAFVY

-378 YLMTFS
+378 YLMEFS

-391 LFVQATVMAQV
+391 IFVQAAVMAQV

-598 VFGFFGVGTVSGLCF
+598 VFGLFGVGTVSGLCF

-631 VQYKSASVFYAM
+631 VQYKRASVFYAM
-643 VLAIVFAITAMIG
+643 VLAIVFAITTMIG

-680 THYVVARA
+680 THFVVSRA
-688 RRTTTRNRDDDNN
+688 QRTTTRNRDDDNN

-722 FNNGNKNAISKNNYH
+722 FNNGNKNAISKNDYH

-789 YLAVVCGY
+789 YVAVVCGY

-806 NDSFSSTIFAAF
+806 NDSVSSTIFAAF

-874 SGIAQYVVQSRIQR
+874 SGIAHYVVQSRIQR

>member
-1 MKSRITTTRRQTSD
+1 MNSRITTTRRTTND
-15 VFNKK
+15 VFNN
-20 KNNNNNNNNNNN
+20 KNNNKN

-202 PSSSRGRRQ
+202 PSSSRGRGQ
-211 RGGSFKGVSG
+211 RGGSSKGVSG

-378 YLMTFS
+378 YLMEFS

-391 LFVQATVMAQV
+391 LFVQAAVMAQV

-598 VFGFFGVGTVSGLCF
+598 VFGLFGVGTVSGLCF

-715 ASERNMG
+715 ASERNIG
-722 FNNGNKNAISKNNYH
+722 FNNGNKNAISKNDYYH

-789 YLAVVCGY
+789 YVAVVCGY

-806 NDSFSSTIFAAF
+806 NDSVSSAIFAAF

-868 GIVGVA
+868 GIVGVV

>member
-1 MKSRITTTRRQTSD
+1 MNSRITTTRRTTND
-15 VFNKK
+15 VFNN
-20 KNNNNNNNNNNN
+20 KNNNKN

-168 MASVGAVLAPFYL
+168 MASVGAILAPFYL

-236 KFCVCFCPAFVY
+236 KFCVCFCAAFVY

-378 YLMTFS
+378 YLMEFS

-391 LFVQATVMAQV
+391 LFVQAAVMAQV

-598 VFGFFGVGTVSGLCF
+598 VFGLFGVGTVSGLCF

-631 VQYKSASVFYAM
+631 VQYKRVSVFYAM
-643 VLAIVFAITAMIG
+643 VLAIVFAITTMIG

-680 THYVVARA
+680 THFVVSRA
-688 RRTTTRNRDDDNN
+688 QRTTTRNRDDDNN

-715 ASERNMG
+715 ASERNMA
-722 FNNGNKNAISKNNYH
+722 FNNGNKNAISKNDYH

-789 YLAVVCGY
+789 YVAVVCGY

-806 NDSFSSTIFAAF
+806 NDSVSSTIFAAF

>member
-1 MKSRITTTRRQTSD
+1 MKSRITTTRRRTND
-15 VFNKK
+15 VFNNS
-20 KNNNNNNNNNNN
+20 KNNNNNNN
-32 SSSSLYAF
+32 SSSLYAF

-65 AASYILDL
+65 AVSYILDL

-82 CVWLTLFSIYLAMLI
+82 AVWLTLFSIYLAMLI

-181 QIVLMVL
+181 QIVLMTL
-188 YHLLYDDDGKKSSP
+188 YHVLYDDDGKKSSP

-211 RGGSFKGVSG
+211 RGGSSKGVSG

-253 PTLIESSFIFWEH
+253 PKLIESSFICWEH

-378 YLMTFS
+378 YLMEFS

-391 LFVQATVMAQV
+391 LFVQAAVMAQV
-402 EAMLYNEIQE
+402 EAMLYNKIQE

-425 TTFCGVQLSTKMLNL
+425 TTFCGVQFSTKMLNL

-574 MYSLGGEYDGA
+574 MYSLGGEYDGE

-598 VFGFFGVGTVSGLCF
+598 VFGLFGVGTVSGLCF

-661 NLLSVV
+661 TLLSVV
-667 AVCFLHC
+667 VVSFLHC

-701 NNKVYNPFVRKRQS
+701 NNNKVYNPFVRKRQS
-715 ASERNMG
+715 ASEGNIG
-722 FNNGNKNAISKNNYH
+722 FNNGNKNAISKNDYH

-747 TLSAFVATL
+747 TLSAFVVTL

-789 YLAVVCGY
+789 YVAVVCGY

-806 NDSFSSTIFAAF
+806 NDSVSSTIFAAF